1 MYSDHLNSA
10 PNWCHEELANIDLKD
25 ARLDSRCQ
33 TLAGAMSAQPN
44 VPINQACEDWA
55 D

>member
-44 VPINQACEDWA
+44 VP
-55 D
+55 